1 MDSQDLKNHQWKNR
15 IVLVL
20 SNDAANEHYKA
31 QIADLKS
38 VKEECA
44 ERKLVM
50 YQVLPSE
57 VRLQKFDG
65 SKSEKWNESSDLF
78 KEFMQ
83 KDDEFKMVLIGL
95 DGSVKEERNEP
106 MSSKELFDI
115 IDSMPMREREMRKD
129 N

>member
-1 MDSQDLKNHQWKNR
+1 MDSQDLKNHQWENR

-20 SNDAANEHYKA
+20 DNNADDPYFKS
-31 QIADLKS
+31 QIMDLKANS
-38 VKEECA
+38 IRCA

-95 DGSVKEERNEP
+95 DGSVKEERHEP
-106 MSSKELFDI
+106 MSSEFTI
-115 IDSMPMREREMRKD
+115 GPFSMTA
-129 N
+129 